1 MTDGPDYDEMSFPL
15 PLRRRR
21 SLRLRYANI
30 RKRGKR
36 WGTGPNLQKVPV
48 TLRKTETRPKPPTPR
63 TTPSDLGLTVW
74 SATNQL
80 PKDRL
85 GPWHVFRVPS
95 SVFRLPVPEH
105 SNAKPQ
111 AT

>member
-1 MTDGPDYDEMSFPL
+1 MTDGSDYDEMSFPL

-85 GPWHVFRVPS
+85 GPSTS
-95 SVFRLPVPEH
+95 SVFRLPSSVFECR
-105 SNAKPQ
+105 SSRIQ
-111 AT
+111 ET